1 MNLIEPVSKHFRI
14 NEYQTKALKKL
25 GVVSLHNL
33 LYHFPA
39 RYISSAN
46 EGVIQTTTSD
56 GVVSL
61 IGTIS
66 KTKARKAWKSKIP
79 MTEATLKDE
88 SGSLHLLW
96 LHQPYISKMFPEGS
110 LVVVAGKIKEKDG
123 KRSMINPEIT
133 HAKPFGSLA
142 SNALEARLPNANNVL
157 FGTSTEHNAD
167 MPLIPVYPESR
178 GVTSRWFLYTIQ
190 KILTQDVLDALHDPI
205 PKDILKKYNLPAL
218 ATALVWMHTPKTETD
233 AIAARKRFAFE
244 EVFFIQLQK
253 QQERSRADA
262 LPTWD
267 ISVSKKELTT
277 FIKRFPFTPT
287 NAQTRAIESILE
299 NFDSPH
305 AMSRLLEGDVGS
317 GKTFVAA
324 ATAYCVVTSRPKSAE
339 GKDQDFGNLQTAYM
353 APTEILA
360 QQHFESFIE
369 FFKDL
374 PIQIGLITS
383 SGCKKFPSK
392 VNPNGWTDI
401 SRPQLL
407 KWVASGEIPILI
419 GTHALIQK
427 SVKFKHLAYVIIDEQ
442 HRFGTNQRA
451 LLARK
456 TDAPDRDAWRMPH
469 LLSMTATP
477 IPRTLALTVYGDL
490 DLTLLDEQP
499 KGRKEI
505 KTEIVT
511 PAKRAQTYAHIQTLI
526 DEGRQVFVVCPR
538 IDEPDPAKETALRAK
553 SVVEEAKRLKHDV
566 FPKSRIGIVHGKM
579 KPQEKEGV
587 MKEFSEGAIDI
598 LVATSVIEVG
608 VNVPNATA
616 IIIEGADRFG
626 LAQLHQLRGRV
637 LRSSYQAYCYLFTD
651 SKSAS
656 TSDRLKA
663 LASSAN
669 GFELAERDLEL
680 RGSGEL
686 YGGRQWGITD
696 VGMEALRNLKM
707 VEAARNEARQLIE
720 TDSELRNTPLLKDA
734 VRERESVHFE

>member
-1 MNLIEPVSKHFRI
+1 
-14 NEYQTKALKKL
+14 
-25 GVVSLHNL
+25 
-33 LYHFPA
+33 
-39 RYISSAN
+39 
-46 EGVIQTTTSD
+46 
-56 GVVSL
+56 
-61 IGTIS
+61 
-66 KTKARKAWKSKIP
+66 
-79 MTEATLKDE
+79 
-88 SGSLHLLW
+88 
-96 LHQPYISKMFPEGS
+96 
-110 LVVVAGKIKEKDG
+110 
-123 KRSMINPEIT
+123 
-133 HAKPFGSLA
+133 
-142 SNALEARLPNANNVL
+142 
-157 FGTSTEHNAD
+157 
-167 MPLIPVYPESR
+167 
-178 GVTSRWFLYTIQ
+178 
-190 KILTQDVLDALHDPI
+190 
-205 PKDILKKYNLPAL
+205 
-218 ATALVWMHTPKTETD
+218 
-233 AIAARKRFAFE
+233 
-244 EVFFIQLQK
+244 
-253 QQERSRADA
+253 
-262 LPTWD
+262 
-267 ISVSKKELTT
+267 
-277 FIKRFPFTPT
+277 
-287 NAQTRAIESILE
+287 
-299 NFDSPH
+299 
-305 AMSRLLEGDVGS
+305 
-317 GKTFVAA
+317 
-324 ATAYCVVTSRPKSAE
+324 
-339 GKDQDFGNLQTAYM
+339 M

-369 FFKDL
+369 FFR
-374 PIQIGLITS
+374 PSTSSGQAISTIQIGLITS

-407 KWVASGEIPILI
+407 KWVANGEIPILI

-456 TDAPDRDAWRMPH
+456 TDVPDKNVWRMPH

-505 KTEIVT
+505 KTHIVT
-511 PAKRAQTYAHIQTLI
+511 PSERGKTYAHIQTLI
-526 DEGRQVFVVCPR
+526 DEGRQIFVVCPR

-553 SVVEEAKRLKHDV
+553 SVVEEAQRLKRDV
-566 FPKSRIGIVHGKM
+566 FPKTRIGIVHGKM
-579 KPQEKEGV
+579 KPQEKEDM
-587 MKEFSEGAIDI
+587 MKNFAEGAIDI

-637 LRSSYQAYCYLFTD
+637 LRSSFQAYCYLFTD

-656 TSDRLKA
+656 TNDRLKA
-663 LASSAN
+663 LAQSAN

-707 VEAARNEARQLIE
+707 VEAARNEARTLIK
-720 TDSELRNTPLLKDA
+720 TDPELTNTPLLKDA
-734 VRERESVHFE
+734 VRERISVHFE